1 MDTNPQTDRAT
12 DADQIDAVLAETYQ
26 AWADNDADGFV
37 RHYTEDATAIMPGS
51 LRPSRTAV
59 RDAMAAGFA
68 GPLKDSTA
76 VDTRVSLRFLG
87 ADAAIARS
95 EAGILFAGETEVPA
109 ERRVNATWVFERR
122 HGRWMI
128 AAYHNS
134 PA

>member
-1 MDTNPQTDRAT
+1 MDTINHTDRT
-12 DADQIDAVLAETYQ
+12 SDIDQIDAVLADIYR
-26 AWADNDADGFV
+26 AWADHDADAFV
-37 RHYTEDATAIMPGS
+37 QHYAEDATAIMPGS
-51 LRPSRTAV
+51 LRPGRAAV

-68 GPLKDSTA
+68 GPLEGSTA
-76 VDTRVSLRFLG
+76 VDRRVSLRFLG

-109 ERRVNATWVFERR
+109 ERMVNATWVFERR
-122 HGRWMI
+122 GGRWMI

>member
-1 MDTNPQTDRAT
+1 MDTINQTDRTA
-12 DADQIDAVLAETYQ
+12 DVDQIDAVLADTYR
-26 AWADNDADGFV
+26 AWADNDADRFV
-37 RHYTEDATAIMPGS
+37 QHYTEDATAILPGS

-68 GPLKDSTA
+68 GPLRGSTA

-109 ERRVNATWVFERR
+109 ERMVNATWVFERR
-122 HGRWMI
+122 DGRWMI